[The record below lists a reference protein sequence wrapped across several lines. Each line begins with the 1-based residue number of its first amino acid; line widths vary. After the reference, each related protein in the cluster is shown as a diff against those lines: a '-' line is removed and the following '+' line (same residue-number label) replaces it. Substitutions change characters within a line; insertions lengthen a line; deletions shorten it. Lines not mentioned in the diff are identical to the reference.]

1 MQFDHKQAEALL
13 AVIDTGSFEQAAHEL
28 HLTAS
33 AISQRVRQLET
44 QLGTPLL
51 VRSRPCRA
59 TMAGQQLLQY
69 LRRARLLEQDFFAS
83 FSGEQSMPLSVPLAV
98 NADTLSTWLLP
109 ALSDFLISENVLIS
123 LTVDDQDHTYSLM
136 QEGQALACVSAEPN
150 PMQGCMVHEL
160 GVLRYRM
167 LASPVFHARWFG
179 KGYHREAARVA
190 PVMVFNRKDALQ
202 AGFLQQLFGL
212 RPGSY
217 PEHHVPASE
226 PYLQSILL
234 SLGYGMVPHL
244 QADEYIARGELI
256 DVAPQKPTDVV
267 LYWHHWKV
275 QSPRLER
282 LSRRLVEAARQT
294 LLTRLD

>member
-1 MQFDHKQAEALL
+1 MQFDYKHAEALL
-13 AVIDTGSFEQAAHEL
+13 AVIDSGSFEQAASAL

-33 AISQRVRQLET
+33 AVSQRVRQLEV
-44 QLGTPLL
+44 QLGVPLL

-69 LRRARLLEQDFFAS
+69 LRRARLLEQDFLAS
-83 FSGEQSMPLSVPLAV
+83 FSGEAAAPLTVPLAV

-109 ALSDFLISENVLIS
+109 ALSDFLIAENVLIS
-123 LTVDDQDHTYSLM
+123 LTVDDQDHTYALM
-136 QEGQALACVSAEPN
+136 QEGQALACVSAEPHA
-150 PMQGCMVHEL
+150 MQGCVVHEL
-160 GVLRYRM
+160 GILRYRM
-167 LASPVFHARWFG
+167 LASPAFHARWFAR
-179 KGYHREAARVA
+179 GYTRDAARQA

-202 AGFLQQLFGL
+202 AGFLEQQFGL
-212 RPGSY
+212 RVGAY

-234 SLGYGMVPHL
+234 GLGSGMVPHL
-244 QADEYIARGELI
+244 QADPLIARGELI
-256 DVAPQKPTDVV
+256 DLAPQQPTDVT

-282 LSRRLVEAARQT
+282 LSRRLVEAARGA
-294 LLTRLD
+294 LLARA

>member
-1 MQFDHKQAEALL
+1 MQFDHKHAEALL
-13 AVIDTGSFEQAAHEL
+13 AVVDSGSFEQAATEL
-28 HLTAS
+28 HLTPS
-33 AISQRVRQLET
+33 AISQRVRQLEM

-69 LRRARLLEQDFFAS
+69 LRRARLLEQDFLAS
-83 FSGEQSMPLSVPLAV
+83 FSGEAAAPLTVPLAV

-109 ALSDFLISENVLIS
+109 ALSDFLIAENVLIS
-123 LTVDDQDHTYSLM
+123 LTVDDQDHTYALM
-136 QEGQALACVSAEPN
+136 QEGQALACVSAEPH
-150 PMQGCMVHEL
+150 PMQGCVVHEL

-167 LASPVFHARWFG
+167 LASPVFYQRWFAQG
-179 KGYHREAARVA
+179 FSRDAARLA

-202 AGFLQQLFGL
+202 STFLQQLFGL
-212 RPGSY
+212 RPGAY

-234 SLGYGMVPHL
+234 GLGYGMVPSL
-244 QADEYIARGELI
+244 QADPYLARDELI
-256 DVAPQKPTDVV
+256 DVAPQKPTDVT

-282 LSRRLVEAARQT
+282 LSRRLVDAARAALLQT
-294 LLTRLD
+294 